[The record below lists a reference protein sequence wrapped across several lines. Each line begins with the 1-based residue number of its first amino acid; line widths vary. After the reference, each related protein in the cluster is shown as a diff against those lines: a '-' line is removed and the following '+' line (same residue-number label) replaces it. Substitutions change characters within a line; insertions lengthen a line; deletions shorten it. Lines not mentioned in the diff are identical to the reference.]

1 MDVACAVEQEDGV
14 RKIGDSAFYDRL
26 DEIVATDHT
35 ALLIVDMQND
45 FASSTG
51 HFARYG
57 RDVTRIQA
65 IVPRI
70 SRLIALA
77 RRAGVSIIYTRQTTA
92 PAQGSDSPAW
102 LYFKT
107 RDGKSPDYTIT
118 GSWGAEFVP
127 ELAPG
132 RDVAVVEKH
141 RPSAFLGT
149 DLDHLLRQR
158 RIETIVVA
166 GCLTQGC
173 VQATVMDG
181 SFHDYYAVV
190 VGDCVES
197 TSAQQHVNALRFL
210 ESRYDVISSD
220 ALENLWRAPES
231 GQ

>member
-1 MDVACAVEQEDGV
+1 VVVPDADKQEDGV
-14 RKIGDSAFYDRL
+14 RKIGDTAFYDRL
-26 DEIVATDHT
+26 DEIVAPEHT

-45 FASSTG
+45 FVSSTG
-51 HFARYG
+51 HFAHHG
-57 RDVTRIQA
+57 RDVSRVQT

-77 RRAGVSIIYTRQTTA
+77 REAGVSIIYTRQMTA
-92 PAQGSDSPAW
+92 PDQGSESPAW

-107 RDGKSPDYTIT
+107 RDGKSPDYTLT

-132 RDVAVVEKH
+132 PDITVVEKY

-149 DLDHLLRQR
+149 NLDDLLRER
-158 RIETIVVA
+158 HVETIVVA

-181 SFHDYYAVV
+181 SFHDYYAVI

-197 TSAQQHVNALRFL
+197 TSGEQHLNAMRFL
-210 ESRYDVISSD
+210 ESRYDVVQID
-220 ALENLWRAPES
+220 ALDVLWNAEP